1 MSGSLVRS
9 SPVFGVGLHPR
20 GHSLDR
26 FYHLSTEQP
35 VDAPRLDVVNHVWL
49 SFRLGSSLCHLFN
62 MLLPIFDPD
71 APPPI
76 PIEFPD
82 FDYPEEQGVLTWGTL
97 PQNIKQCKR
106 GAAKFIVTLTN
117 LQKEARWP
125 DSDPLW
131 AIHELFRDDTGGLVK
146 VLRTIGILL
155 DKLPASA
162 WVREESNSPSTPY
175 PVERSGFL
183 TGSQETFLG
192 SHSTAAP
199 GHSSTSSQGQPF
211 TRPPSSAS
219 IHHPSHRSQLSTASS
234 HGVPRSGLDTP
245 PLQGAMPTSGPVG
258 LTRPGPGLFINTSL
272 DRSKS
277 YSGSNG
283 TIPGTATP
291 DLQPHLPSSA
301 LPQLE
306 TRQGDVRPVDC
317 GQAAMHV
324 WEILKTE
331 KKYVQELEILQ
342 AYSQSL
348 LQHSLV
354 APDTVHLIFSNL
366 GKLLDFQVGPK
377 HDDRTLRLKAV
388 LLTPKLFL
396 PQRRFLTQLETQ
408 YEPVVESGGNAWV
421 EGNWGYPWVSMV
433 CARRRC
439 GDRRR
444 TSHKLLSRVLGK
456 GL

>member
-1 MSGSLVRS
+1 
-9 SPVFGVGLHPR
+9 
-20 GHSLDR
+20 
-26 FYHLSTEQP
+26 
-35 VDAPRLDVVNHVWL
+35 
-49 SFRLGSSLCHLFN
+49 
-62 MLLPIFDPD
+62 
-71 APPPI
+71 
-76 PIEFPD
+76 
-82 FDYPEEQGVLTWGTL
+82 
-97 PQNIKQCKR
+97 
-106 GAAKFIVTLTN
+106 
-117 LQKEARWP
+117 
-125 DSDPLW
+125 
-131 AIHELFRDDTGGLVK
+131 
-146 VLRTIGILL
+146 
-155 DKLPASA
+155 
-162 WVREESNSPSTPY
+162 
-175 PVERSGFL
+175 
-183 TGSQETFLG
+183 
-192 SHSTAAP
+192 
-199 GHSSTSSQGQPF
+199 
-211 TRPPSSAS
+211 
-219 IHHPSHRSQLSTASS
+219 
-234 HGVPRSGLDTP
+234 
-245 PLQGAMPTSGPVG
+245 
-258 LTRPGPGLFINTSL
+258 
-272 DRSKS
+272 
-277 YSGSNG
+277 
-283 TIPGTATP
+283 
-291 DLQPHLPSSA
+291 
-301 LPQLE
+301 
-306 TRQGDVRPVDC
+306 
-317 GQAAMHV
+317 MHV